1 MPGPVLSI
9 AVEAIDMAKAYNLM
23 GRHPVS
29 SLLLFTDFFPLNLP
43 SFNYLF

>member
-1 MPGPVLSI
+1 MPGPVLNI

-29 SLLLFTDFFPLNLP
+29 SLLLFTDFF
-43 SFNYLF
+43 SFKFAFF